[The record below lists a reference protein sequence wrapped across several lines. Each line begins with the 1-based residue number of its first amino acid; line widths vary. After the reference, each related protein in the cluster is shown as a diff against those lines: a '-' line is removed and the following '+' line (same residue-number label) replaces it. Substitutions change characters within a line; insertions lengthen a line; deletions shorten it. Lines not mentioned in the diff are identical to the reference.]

1 MAGVSGLDEPTEASV
16 IAELA
21 GTIGAENAEMLW
33 VIVCRRLKVSRPVTD
48 PQHLIKATE
57 TLMELGDVLRVSGR
71 SAKVRMITYRALKAV
86 IPG

>member
-1 MAGVSGLDEPTEASV
+1 MAGVAGLDEPTEASV

-21 GTIGAENAEMLW
+21 GTVGAENAEMLW

-71 SAKVRMITYRALKAV
+71 SAKVRLITYRALEAAL
-86 IPG
+86 PG